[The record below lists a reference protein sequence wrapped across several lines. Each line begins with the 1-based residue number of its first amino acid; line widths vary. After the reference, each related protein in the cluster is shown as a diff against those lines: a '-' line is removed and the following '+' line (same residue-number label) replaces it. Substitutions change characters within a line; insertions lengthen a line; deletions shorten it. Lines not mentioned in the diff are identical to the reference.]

1 MLGFLIRRLLSL
13 TVTLWLVSVLIF
25 LVIQIIP
32 GDPAQ
37 VVLGLQANP
46 ETLAK
51 VREEMGLN
59 DPPLVRY
66 VRWLSG
72 VARGDFGRSLNY
84 HVPVGQL
91 ILTKLGVSGPLAGLA
106 MMFTLIIALP
116 LGVFAATRHRRLGDY
131 GTMLFSQIGLAVPT
145 FWAGIL
151 LMILFSVKLR
161 WLPSGGFADWSK
173 DPLQSLRSLFLPALS
188 LSLVQAAIITRMTRS
203 AMLEVLHEDYVTTA
217 RSKGLVERAVV
228 YKHALKN
235 ALISIITL
243 LGLQSGQLLAGAI
256 IVEAVFHLPGMGDL
270 VVKSVGQR
278 DLPMVQGIVMF
289 IAMVIVVVNFAVDV
303 IYGYLDPRIR
313 YD

>member
-1 MLGFLIRRLLSL
+1 MLNFLIRRLLSL
-13 TVTLWLVSVLIF
+13 AVTLWLVSVLIF

-37 VVLGLQANP
+37 VVLGLQATP
-46 ETLAK
+46 ENLAK

-59 DPPLVRY
+59 KPPLVRY
-66 VRWLSG
+66 AAWLNG
-72 VARGDFGRSLNY
+72 VVRGDFGRSLNY
-84 HVPVGQL
+84 HVSVGEL
-91 ILTKLGVSGPLAGLA
+91 ILTKLGVSGPLTGLA
-106 MMFTLIIALP
+106 MLFTLVIALP
-116 LGVFAATRHRRLGDY
+116 LGIFAATHHRRLGDY
-131 GTMLFSQIGLAVPT
+131 GTMLFSQVGLAVPT

-161 WLPSGGFADWSK
+161 WLPSGGFSDWSK

-203 AMLEVLHEDYVTTA
+203 AMLEVLNEDYVTTA
-217 RSKGLVERAVV
+217 RSKGLVERIVI

-235 ALISIITL
+235 AFISIITL

-256 IVEAVFHLPGMGDL
+256 IIEAVFHLPGMGDL
-270 VVKSVGQR
+270 VVKSIGQR

-289 IAMVIVVVNFAVDV
+289 IAVVIVVVNFAVDL

-313 YD
+313 YN